1 MIYDILLIICI
12 FLGFGMWSGP
22 PYCETKDLMNRIRK
36 IHFKKHNSNMEDEE
50 FDNYMTI

>member
-1 MIYDILLIICI
+1 
-12 FLGFGMWSGP
+12 MWSGP

-36 IHFKKHNSNMEDEE
+36 LHFKHSSKSTLESGSNEGREEDEEE

>member
-1 MIYDILLIICI
+1 
-12 FLGFGMWSGP
+12 MWSVP

-36 IHFKKHNSNMEDEE
+36 LHFRRSHNDEEGEEE